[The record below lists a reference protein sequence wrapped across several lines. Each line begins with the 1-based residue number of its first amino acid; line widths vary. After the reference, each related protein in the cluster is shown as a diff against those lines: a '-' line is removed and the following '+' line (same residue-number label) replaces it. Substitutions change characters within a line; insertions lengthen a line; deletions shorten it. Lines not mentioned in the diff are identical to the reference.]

1 MQTPVTMEALAER
14 LAMMGFVIAPH
25 GDHIGLRLSLWTS
38 VRVHV
43 TDGRLSVDA
52 HFGPLRRTMATVV
65 KTLGLTALALA
76 SLVMPASPVPAAAAV
91 VFLAL
96 ALWGY
101 DALRYTLTES
111 CMTQVRLTYNALLA
125 EASAGTLG
133 SISMVPLPRA
143 LDAGQPVFS
152 MQDLR
157 VHTPVK

>member
-1 MQTPVTMEALAER
+1 MQTPVTMETLAER

-25 GDHIGLRLSLWTS
+25 GDHIGLRLPLWTS

-65 KTLGLTALALA
+65 KTLGLTALAFAAL
-76 SLVMPASPVPAAAAV
+76 LQGSPVPVVTAV

-111 CMTQVRLTYNALLA
+111 CVAQVRQAYNALLA
-125 EASAGTLG
+125 EAATAAVNT
-133 SISMVPLPRA
+133 IPTVPQARS

>member
-1 MQTPVTMEALAER
+1 MQKPVTMEALAER

-43 TDGRLSVDA
+43 RDGRLSVDA
-52 HFGPLRRTMATVV
+52 FFGAIPRTRATVF
-65 KTLGLTALALA
+65 KTLGVTALAFA
-76 SLVMPASPVPAAAAV
+76 SLLPSSPVPAGIAV

-111 CMTQVRLTYNALLA
+111 CIAQVRQAYNALLSESLPA
-125 EASAGTLG
+125 ATGT
-133 SISMVPLPRA
+133 ITTFPQTRA
-143 LDAGQPVFS
+143 LDGGQPLFV
-152 MQDLR
+152 MQDAR
-157 VHTPVK
+157 AHTPVK